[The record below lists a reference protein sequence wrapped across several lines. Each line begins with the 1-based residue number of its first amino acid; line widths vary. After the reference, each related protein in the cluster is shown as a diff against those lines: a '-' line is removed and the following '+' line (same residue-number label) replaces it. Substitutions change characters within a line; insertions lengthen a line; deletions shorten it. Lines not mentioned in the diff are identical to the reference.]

1 MSNSNTKT
9 AFLQRQ
15 SAVAAKPALDLGVR
29 MINEAVVRNPFSS
42 MKMHGKDAKVLL
54 AI

>member
-1 MSNSNTKT
+1 MTHSNAKT
-9 AFLQRQ
+9 ALLQRQ
-15 SAVAAKPALDLGVR
+15 SHVAAKPALDLGVQ

-42 MKMHGKDAKVLL
+42 MKMNASGAKVLL